1 MNKCKNCGKETLN
14 PKFCSMS
21 CSASFNNKGTVRNRD
36 TSIAIAALKSSAK
49 KYIAKTCPACGDSF
63 VHHQNKTCSA
73 RCAKDIQSQ
82 KATERLKDPNYRKD
96 HYIGRGQRSYLE
108 RSFSEWLL
116 QQNITFQE
124 EVSFRNVE
132 LNRTYFAD
140 FVLPKTKV
148 IIELDGSQHAN
159 TAIQDA
165 IRDSYIE
172 NTYGYK
178 VYRITHSE
186 YRNKSKLLLI
196 QLLVAREAG
205 VEPA

>member
-1 MNKCKNCGKETLN
+1 
-14 PKFCSMS
+14 MS
-21 CSASFNNKGTVRNRD
+21 CSASFNNKGIVRNRD
-36 TSIAIAALKSSAK
+36 TSKAIAALQASAK
-49 KYIAKTCPACGDSF
+49 KYIEKICPVCSKTF
-63 VHHQNKTCSA
+63 IHHQNKTCSTTCSKA
-73 RCAKDIQSQ
+73 AMSQ
-82 KATERLKDPNYRKD
+82 KAIERLKDPNYRQN
-96 HYIGRGQRSYLE
+96 HCIGRGHRSYLE
-108 RSFSEWLL
+108 RSFSEWLS
-116 QQNITFQE
+116 QQNIAFEE
-124 EVSFRNVE
+124 EVSFRNVD

-172 NTYGYK
+172 TTYGYK

-186 YRNKSKLLLI
+186 YRSKSKMALI
-196 QLLVAREAG
+196 QTLVAREAG